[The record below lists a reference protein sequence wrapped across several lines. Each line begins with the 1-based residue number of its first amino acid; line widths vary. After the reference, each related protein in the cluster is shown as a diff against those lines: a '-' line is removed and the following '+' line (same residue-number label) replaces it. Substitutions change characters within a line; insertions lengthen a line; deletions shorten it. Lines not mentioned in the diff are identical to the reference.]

1 MLKYTIHVLVHALP
15 PHLPSCTSPPSKCS
29 LLFPL
34 LSPRIRECNNIFNYI
49 EMSKLRTRSA
59 THQQNWLCTESANRG
74 GATQYHQALRST
86 RHTYEN
92 VDEATKKSTPRHFFI
107 SKETERILKKKMRRL
122 AHNCGQRCLR
132 TVCNAATL

>member
-1 MLKYTIHVLVHALP
+1 
-15 PHLPSCTSPPSKCS
+15 
-29 LLFPL
+29 
-34 LSPRIRECNNIFNYI
+34 
-49 EMSKLRTRSA
+49 MSKLRTRSA

-107 SKETERILKKKMRRL
+107 SKKRNFKKEDASVSHIIVDK
-122 AHNCGQRCLR
+122 G
-132 TVCNAATL
+132 V